1 MARVVRK
8 NRRLAAANTKW
19 QVFFDHLT
27 DGRGNEVADYLI
39 LEGITSP
46 PDHITGVCILPV
58 VEGRF
63 LLIKSYRHALATEL
77 WETPRGFMDAGET
90 PPEAALRELAEETG
104 LSCAPADL
112 IPLGYFAPEASTIA
126 ARGGMFVALNC
137 TGTLRPAEDEIG
149 LGELHLFG
157 RDELADVVARG
168 EIEDVGTLITYYR
181 YLAWMA
187 RQGGERG

>member
-1 MARVVRK
+1 
-8 NRRLAAANTKW
+8 
-19 QVFFDHLT
+19 
-27 DGRGNEVADYLI
+27 
-39 LEGITSP
+39 
-46 PDHITGVCILPV
+46 
-58 VEGRF
+58 
-63 LLIKSYRHALATEL
+63 
-77 WETPRGFMDAGET
+77 MDAGET